1 MKNIKN
7 ILIQQEEENKE
18 GFTFKQYQDY
28 QKSLIDNANTSQDSF
43 DKLLITLTSSGIAIA
58 LLVIKEILSSERSIQ
73 YSCFLQLSII
83 SWMVGLLC
91 ALAGYMAAIRK
102 NRSDA
107 RKIANTRWSK
117 APENFIE
124 SLQTKSY
131 CFITICNWFHFGLFI
146 IGLLLFSIFM
156 LTNLHNNSL

>member
-1 MKNIKN
+1 MKNRKN
-7 ILIQQEEENKE
+7 ILIQQDEVNKE
-18 GFTFKQYQDY
+18 GFTFTQYQDY

-58 LLVIKEILSSERSIQ
+58 LLVIKEILSSERLIQ
-73 YSCFLQLSII
+73 YSWCLQLSLIL
-83 SWMVGLLC
+83 WMLGLLC
-91 ALAGYMAAIRK
+91 ALGGYMSAIQK

-107 RKIANTRWSK
+107 MKIADTRWSK
-117 APENFIE
+117 ASENFIS
-124 SLQTKSY
+124 SLQTKSC
-131 CFITICNWFHFGLFI
+131 CFITICNWLHFFLFI